1 MNIRLHFHK
10 FWGKFTPEQNIWYW
24 ALSQK
29 HNVTL
34 DSVNPNLVIS
44 QDGKPFPDVFTI
56 YFSNEPYFPTPEQ
69 IKNSGYDHSMSN
81 FLLDIPNYTR
91 FPSYYFHM
99 YDLING
105 GILKDFTSHFN
116 KLNRDIPDKS
126 EFCVFVSKS
135 LTGKRGRFFEKLNKY
150 KKIHTNVSPYTN
162 ISIGSSDDG
171 AVNSLIKTEFIKKYK
186 FNLAFENNFRGSHP
200 CFPGAIVE
208 NGELLDLH
216 GLTSEKLIE
225 PLVAG
230 TIPLYWGNKFVGDEF
245 NSKTFLSYYDYESED
260 EFIEKIIELD
270 NDDDLYNSYFKE
282 SISLPTKNHIF
293 HIDYVVS
300 LFDDILKKIN

>member
-1 MNIRLHFHK
+1 M
-10 FWGKFTPEQNIWYW
+10 
-24 ALSQK
+24 
-29 HNVTL
+29 
-34 DSVNPNLVIS
+34 
-44 QDGKPFPDVFTI
+44 
-56 YFSNEPYFPTPEQ
+56 
-69 IKNSGYDHSMSN
+69 
-81 FLLDIPNYTR
+81 
-91 FPSYYFHM
+91 
-99 YDLING
+99 
-105 GILKDFTSHFN
+105 
-116 KLNRDIPDKS
+116 
-126 EFCVFVSKS
+126 
-135 LTGKRGRFFEKLNKY
+135 
-150 KKIHTNVSPYTN
+150 
-162 ISIGSSDDG
+162 
-171 AVNSLIKTEFIKKYK
+171 
-186 FNLAFENNFRGSHP
+186 AFENNFRGSHP

-293 HIDYVVS
+293 DIDYVVS